1 MPSTTNIVFT
11 FSSYRYEPNPPIT
24 ETRNKTP
31 IIIQSK
37 NRKHKNLTVA
47 VSPKALNRKGWLGYE
62 LMLLLRKIK
71 RKKKQNTLQK
81 KQGWITNLA
90 ALLLN
95 FLALLMRTAKLTLK
109 CRDSHLNI
117 SLEIRK
123 TIALSGFEMTL
134 EGT

>member
-1 MPSTTNIVFT
+1 
-11 FSSYRYEPNPPIT
+11 
-24 ETRNKTP
+24 
-31 IIIQSK
+31 
-37 NRKHKNLTVA
+37 
-47 VSPKALNRKGWLGYE
+47 
-62 LMLLLRKIK
+62 MLLLRKIK
-71 RKKKQNTLQK
+71 RKKKNTLQK

-95 FLALLMRTAKLTLK
+95 FLALLMRAAKLTLK

>member
-71 RKKKQNTLQK
+71 RKKKTKHFAEKARLDNK
-81 KQGWITNLA
+81 FSSI
-90 ALLLN
+90 
-95 FLALLMRTAKLTLK
+95 
-109 CRDSHLNI
+109 
-117 SLEIRK
+117 
-123 TIALSGFEMTL
+123 TL
-134 EGT
+134 EFPGFVDANGKVNIKMPRFTFKHFP